1 MLQQDLLHSHSRTL
15 NIECEKDLRL
25 SPSLLPFNDT
35 HALSSCGRQPTKAQH
50 GEGRQKLRGK
60 EAPSLLL
67 AVGTGA
73 LKQKQ
78 GSPGLATCLW
88 IEMRVRGI
96 GGLNG
101 WMEADPQEM
110 WGAEEDGCLQKHH
123 PRLVCCLRR
132 ISSSRSRSF

>member
-1 MLQQDLLHSHSRTL
+1 MLRQDLLHSHTRTR
-15 NIECEKDLRL
+15 NIEKEKDLRL

-35 HALSSCGRQPTKAQH
+35 HALSSCGRQPAKAQY

-60 EAPSLLL
+60 EAPDSLP
-67 AVGTGA
+67 AVGTDA

-88 IEMRVRGI
+88 TEMRVRGF

-101 WMEADPQEM
+101 WMKADPQEM
-110 WGAEEDGCLQKHH
+110 
-123 PRLVCCLRR
+123 
-132 ISSSRSRSF
+132 